1 LRTLIIGATGLVGQ
15 AMMAYYRVNADP
27 VREVIGVGSADTD
40 IRDQHAVDRLIERHR
55 PDWTVIAA
63 ALSDVD
69 VCEREPER
77 AHAVNTLGPLYV
89 ARACG
94 QFRSHLL
101 SISTDYVFDGRKTV
115 PYEPEDAV
123 NPLSAYGRSKVAG
136 EEAVL
141 KEVPQACVVRT
152 SWVFGLARPTLP
164 AAILEQ
170 AERGSEVSV
179 VSEQTSAPTY
189 APDLAAI
196 LDRLMQ
202 ANAQGTLHAAGA
214 NGCTR
219 MEWAREILRL
229 VGKADLPVRAVT
241 LSQLNRPAPRPLYT
255 VLSTARL
262 AQFGIRTR
270 PWQETLLDYLAA
282 RRHALAT
289 GSPSGT
295 K

>member
-1 LRTLIIGATGLVGQ
+1 MRTLIIGATGLVGQ
-15 AMMAYYRVNADP
+15 ALMAHYRAKPDP
-27 VREVIGVGSADTD
+27 GHEVIGVGSADAD
-40 IRDQHAVDRLIERHR
+40 IRDQQAVDQLIERHR

-63 ALSDVD
+63 AIADVD

-77 AHAVNTLGPLYV
+77 AHAVNTLGPFYV
-89 ARACG
+89 ARACRQVG
-94 QFRSHLL
+94 SRLL
-101 SISTDYVFDGRKTV
+101 SISTDYVFDGKSNV
-115 PYEPEDAV
+115 PYEPEDTV
-123 NPLSAYGRSKVAG
+123 NPLSTYGRSKVAG
-136 EEAVL
+136 EEVVL
-141 KEVPQACVVRT
+141 KELPQACVVRT

-189 APDLAAI
+189 APDLAAM
-196 LDRLMQ
+196 LDQLMY

-219 MEWAREILRL
+219 MEWAQEILRL

-241 LSQLNRPAPRPLYT
+241 LAQLNRPAPRPHYT
-255 VLSTARL
+255 VLSTTCL
-262 AQFGIRTR
+262 AQFGIQPR
-270 PWQETLLDYLAA
+270 PWQKTLVDYLAA
-282 RRHALAT
+282 RQQMAST
-289 GSPSGT
+289 GKPSAA